1 MKKFIEEIEAY
12 VTKRGSNAP
21 VMVALTGKMRSGKT
35 TLANRFRV
43 KYMLDSHSPSAYKAV
58 DVSSFGGAMKT
69 AMKDIFYGSP
79 IYDEGKKPRQ
89 AIIDFAQGCRKIDK
103 DVWVRHTLRHI
114 LFTVRDTAVEYII
127 IDDLRQPNEYKAL
140 KDIGFKFIKI
150 EADDSRR
157 LERVKKLGDVGS
169 EENLNDETERYI
181 DTFDV
186 DYVIN
191 NDGDSNDAYKEF
203 ERILKELKEGVT
215 Q

>member
-1 MKKFIEEIEAY
+1 MDNFIREINEHT
-12 VTKRGSNAP
+12 TKRGSNAP

-35 TLANRFRV
+35 TLANRFKV
-43 KYMLDSHSPSAYKAV
+43 QYMTNSHSSSAYKAV
-58 DVSSFGGAMKT
+58 DVSSFGGAMKS

-79 IYDEGKKPRQ
+79 IYKDGKKPRK

-114 LFTVRDTAVEYII
+114 LFEVRDTATEYII
-127 IDDLRQPNEYKAL
+127 IDDLRQPNEYEAL
-140 KDIGFKFIKI
+140 KAIGFNFIKV
-150 EADDSRR
+150 EADVSQR

-169 EENLNDETERYI
+169 EESLEDETERYI
-181 DTFDV
+181 DTFNV

-191 NDGDSNDAYKEF
+191 NNGDSSDAYEEF
-203 ERILKELKEGVT
+203 ERILKDLKEGVK